1 MLKLIRDKIYDGECH
16 TTVAGTKYLCKT
28 VGDDFLHILYA
39 GLTSNEKKQLIKELK
54 KLKKDGS
61 RLNDYLSVL
70 EEVNGAMLYAGSIN
84 IFGYASKRKEEDTP
98 SLLIELNINDQVSKM
113 LNQVV
118 YIGNMPCAEG
128 GNINIYFN
136 VNSGLVTGY
145 YKEDI
150 RITWTGLSDFFNK
163 IVSQYEK
170 YYKLDGINEK
180 YGMNDETV
188 YNNIQKYIL
197 KEN

>member
-1 MLKLIRDKIYDGECH
+1 MLKGIRDKTYNGECR
-16 TTVAGTKYLCKT
+16 TTIAGTEYFCKT
-28 VGDDFLHILYA
+28 VGDDYLHILYA
-39 GLTSNEKKQLIKELK
+39 GLTSNEKKQLFKELK
-54 KLKKDGS
+54 KLKKDGP
-61 RLNDYLSVL
+61 RLNEYLSVL

-84 IFGYASKRKEEDTP
+84 LFGYASKRNEEDTP
-98 SLLIELNINDQVSKM
+98 SLLIELNKYDQVSKM

-145 YKEDI
+145 YKGDI

-163 IVSQYEK
+163 IISRYEK
-170 YYKLDGINEK
+170 YYKPDGTNNK